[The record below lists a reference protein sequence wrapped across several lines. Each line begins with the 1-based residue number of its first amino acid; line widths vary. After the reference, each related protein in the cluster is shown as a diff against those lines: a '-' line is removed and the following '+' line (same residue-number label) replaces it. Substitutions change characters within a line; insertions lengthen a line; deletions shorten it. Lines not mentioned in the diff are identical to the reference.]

1 MNLKLRLLVGLVAL
15 GLTAGFSWAVA
26 APNTLNG
33 GSDYEKRL
41 EQAGMSGMSGMS
53 GNSGTSS
60 GEAAPAAKKSA
71 KKGQKKKGAQPQ
83 SAKKPAQ

>member
-1 MNLKLRLLVGLVAL
+1 MNLKPRWLAGVVAL
-15 GLTAGFSWAVA
+15 GLMAGFSLASA
-26 APNTLNG
+26 APNTLKG

-53 GNSGTSS
+53 GNPGTSS

-71 KKGQKKKGAQPQ
+71 KKGQKKEVQPQ
-83 SAKKPAQ
+83 KVQKQAQ